1 MAGISVSPSGPAAPG
16 AAAVPG
22 VVLPAPGPVAPRDLC
37 TDCGIS
43 RSEDPKRCG
52 RACQF
57 IRPDYPKLEQQVH
70 GRTREATRPD
80 ELHFGPFRRMVR
92 ARLEPPQPGAQWTG
106 IVTRLAERLLETGAV
121 DGVLTVAPDPQDPWR
136 PVPVLVTAA
145 ADMAGCRGMRM
156 GYAPLLSLLEPA
168 RARGLK
174 RLAVIG
180 IPCQVY
186 ALRALE
192 QELGFERLFVIGTP
206 CSDNTTTERFHQ
218 FLALLADD
226 PSTITY
232 LEFRAD
238 YHVEL
243 RYSDGRRRAVPF
255 LQLPMSKLPPDFFP
269 LTCRTCVDY
278 TNVLADI
285 TVGYMGGEGE
295 QWLLVRNAR
304 GEELLQLLEGEV
316 RLSEPGSAGNRRGPV
331 KGFLANVRR
340 AAGGLPLRRMP
351 GWLRPLVGWLMPRIG
366 PRGLE
371 FARARVE
378 MKAVESI
385 IHLRREHPRRLRHM
399 VPAHVWRLVAP
410 YGLEPAQG
418 EVPLSKSGSASD
430 AWHPHAP
437 GRDGAPGESSS
448 VESSRPRG

>member
-1 MAGISVSPSGPAAPG
+1 MRQGQTTGDIGVQALPVG
-16 AAAVPG
+16 AAE
-22 VVLPAPGPVAPRDLC
+22 PRNLC

-43 RSEDPKRCG
+43 RSDDPKACG

-57 IRPDYPKLEQQVH
+57 IQPDYPALEARVH
-70 GRTREATRPD
+70 GRARDPNRPD

-92 ARLEPPQPGAQWTG
+92 ARLSAPRPGAQWTG
-106 IVTRLAERLLETGAV
+106 ITTRLGELLLERGAV
-121 DGVLTVAPDPQDPWR
+121 DAVLTLAPDPEDSWR
-136 PVPVLVTAA
+136 PMPVLVTKSGG
-145 ADMAGCRGMRM
+145 MEKVRGMRM
-156 GYAPLLSLLEPA
+156 GYAPLLALLKPA
-168 RARGLK
+168 LELGYR

-192 QELGFERLFVIGTP
+192 AELGFEKLYVIGTP
-206 CSDNTTTERFHQ
+206 CSDNTTTESFHQ
-218 FLALLADD
+218 FLALLSDR
-226 PSTITY
+226 PETITY

-243 RYSDGRRRAVPF
+243 RFSDGRTRVVPF
-255 LQLPMSKLPPDFFP
+255 LLLPISKLPPDFFP

-304 GEELLQLLEGEV
+304 GEALLEMLGDEV
-316 RLSEPGSAGNRRGPV
+316 TLSTPGSAGKRAGPV
-331 KGFLANVRR
+331 KGFLANVER
-340 AAGGLPLRRMP
+340 AAGGLPLRGMP
-351 GWLRPLVGWLMPRIG
+351 DWVRPLVGWLMPKVG

-378 MKAVESI
+378 MKAVETVL
-385 IHLRREHPRRLRHM
+385 HLRRQEPRRM
-399 VPAHVWRLVAP
+399 KSMIPAHVWALLKP
-410 YGLEPAQG
+410 YGLEPGDG
-418 EVPLSKSGSASD
+418 EA
-430 AWHPHAP
+430 H
-437 GRDGAPGESSS
+437 
-448 VESSRPRG
+448 